1 LSDNTELSRAFTIE
15 AAKREINACQD
26 IDKLRAVTLNLMLQV
41 EALRDMTKQLLL
53 RSDSA

>member
-1 LSDNTELSRAFTIE
+1 MSDNTELSRAFTIE

-26 IDKLRAVTLNLMLQV
+26 IDKLRSITLNLMLQV

-53 RSDSA
+53 RAN